1 MKNTLDISSK
11 DFEVVFK
18 DNLSEFVKKKIKQ
31 FNFLAQKVLGKE
43 RDQILLK
50 ILTTLLDP
58 ELPKAGKHR
67 LTQWERGWG
76 ENLKDLKSKKNASI
90 IPLYFGKYNIVR
102 FKQEFLKPES
112 ANFEYNMLTVIEYWL
127 FDKYLRKAKSIYEF
141 GCGTGHNL
149 LRVREINPEAQIF
162 GLDWAKSSQGIIKM
176 IKKETQDTNLYAYNF
191 DFFKPSKN
199 FKLNESSAVY
209 TVAALEQIGD
219 NFQPFINYLLKNKP
233 KICIH
238 IEPISELLDEN
249 NLVDYLSQLYFKKR
263 NYLNGFLLKLQEL
276 EKKGKIKIHR
286 AQRTFI
292 GSLYIEGYSV
302 IVWSPL
308 K

>member
-1 MKNTLDISSK
+1 MKSIQHLYPK
-11 DFEVVFK
+11 DFEEVFR

-31 FNFLAQKVLGKE
+31 FNFLAQTVSEKE

-50 ILTTLLDP
+50 IITTLLDP

-67 LTQWERGWG
+67 LIQWEKGWG
-76 ENLKDLKSKKNASI
+76 ENLKDLKSKRNSSI

-102 FKQEFLKPES
+102 FKQEFLKPIS
-112 ANFEYNMLTVIEYWL
+112 PNFEYNMLAVIQYWL
-127 FDKYLRKAKSIYEF
+127 FDKYFRKVKSIYEF

-162 GLDWAKSSQGIIKM
+162 GLDWAKSSQGIIKA
-176 IKKETQDTNLYAYNF
+176 IKKETQDTNLYTYNF
-191 DFFKPSKN
+191 DFFKLNKN
-199 FKLNESSAVY
+199 FKLNESSAIY

-238 IEPISELLDEN
+238 IEPIGELLDEN
-249 NLVDYLSQLYFKKR
+249 NLIDYLSQLYFKKR
-263 NYLNGFLLKLQEL
+263 NYLNRFLLKLQEL

-302 IVWSPL
+302 IIWSPI
-308 K
+308 

>member
-1 MKNTLDISSK
+1 MKNTLRISSK

-31 FNFLAQKVLGKE
+31 FNFLAQVVSEKE

-58 ELPKAGKHR
+58 QLVKAGKHK
-67 LTQWERGWG
+67 LTQWEKGWG
-76 ENLKDLKSKKNASI
+76 ENLKDLKNNKNASI

-102 FKQEFLKPES
+102 FKQKFLKPLS
-112 ANFEYNMLTVIEYWL
+112 ANFEYNMLAVIQYWL
-127 FDKYLRKAKSIYEF
+127 FDKYFRKAKSIYEF

-149 LRVREINPEAQIF
+149 LRVREVNSEAQIF
-162 GLDWAKSSQGIIKM
+162 GLDWAKSSQGIIKA
-176 IKKETQDTNLYAYNF
+176 IKKETQDTNLYTYNF
-191 DFFKPSKN
+191 DFFRPNKN
-199 FKLNESSAVY
+199 FKLNESSAIY
-209 TVAALEQIGD
+209 TVAALEQLGD
-219 NFQPFINYLLKNKP
+219 DFQPFINYLLKNKP
-233 KICIH
+233 KTCIH

-249 NLVDYLSQLYFKKR
+249 NLIDYLSQLYFKKR

-286 AQRTFI
+286 AQRTFV

-302 IVWSPL
+302 IIWSPL
-308 K
+308 

>member
-1 MKNTLDISSK
+1 MKNTLRISSK
-11 DFEVVFK
+11 DFEAIFK
-18 DNLSEFVKKKIKQ
+18 DNLSEFVKKKIRQ
-31 FNFLAQKVLGKE
+31 FNFLAQIVLEKE

-50 ILTTLLDP
+50 ILTTLLDS
-58 ELPKAGKHR
+58 ELPKDGEHR
-67 LTQWERGWG
+67 LTQWEKGWR
-76 ENLKDLKSKKNASI
+76 ENLKDLKNNKNTSI

-102 FKQEFLKPES
+102 FKQEFLKPIS
-112 ANFEYNMLTVIEYWL
+112 PNFEYNMLTVIEYWL

-149 LRVREINPEAQIF
+149 SRVREINSEAQIF

-191 DFFKPSKN
+191 DFFKPNKN
-199 FKLNESSAVY
+199 FKLNESSTVY
-209 TVAALEQIGD
+209 TIAALEQIGD

-249 NLVDYLSQLYFKKR
+249 NLVDYLSQFYFKKR
-263 NYLNGFLLKLQEL
+263 NYLNGFLSKLQEL

-302 IVWSPL
+302 IIWS
-308 K
+308 

>member
-1 MKNTLDISSK
+1 MKSIQHLYPK
-11 DFEVVFK
+11 DFEEVFR

-31 FNFLAQKVLGKE
+31 FNFLAQTVSEKE

-50 ILTTLLDP
+50 IITTLLDP

-67 LTQWERGWG
+67 LTQWEKGWG
-76 ENLKDLKSKKNASI
+76 ENLKDLKSKRNSSI

-102 FKQEFLKPES
+102 FKQEFLKPIS
-112 ANFEYNMLTVIEYWL
+112 ANFEYNMLAVIQYWL
-127 FDKYLRKAKSIYEF
+127 FDKYFRKIKSIYEF

-149 LRVREINPEAQIF
+149 LRVREVNSGAQIF
-162 GLDWAKSSQGIIKM
+162 GLDWAESSQGIIKM
-176 IKKETQDTNLYAYNF
+176 IKKETRDTNLYTYNF
-191 DFFKPSKN
+191 DFFKPNKK
-199 FKLNESSAVY
+199 FKLNESSAIY
-209 TVAALEQIGD
+209 TVAALEQLGG

-238 IEPISELLDEN
+238 IEPIGELLDEN
-249 NLVDYLSQLYFKKR
+249 NLVDYLSQFYFKKR
-263 NYLNGFLLKLQEL
+263 NYLNGFLSKLQEL

-302 IVWSPL
+302 IIWS
-308 K
+308 

>member
-1 MKNTLDISSK
+1 MKSIQHLYPK
-11 DFEVVFK
+11 DFEEVFR

-31 FNFLAQKVLGKE
+31 FNFLAQTVSEKE

-50 ILTTLLDP
+50 IITTLLDP

-67 LTQWERGWG
+67 LIQWEKGWG
-76 ENLKDLKSKKNASI
+76 ENLKDLKSKRNSSI

-102 FKQEFLKPES
+102 FKQEFLKPIS
-112 ANFEYNMLTVIEYWL
+112 ANFEYNMLAVIQYWL
-127 FDKYLRKAKSIYEF
+127 FDKYFRKAKSIYEF

-176 IKKETQDTNLYAYNF
+176 IKKETRDTNLYAYNF
-191 DFFKPSKN
+191 DFFKPNKN
-199 FKLNESSAVY
+199 FKLNESSTVY
-209 TVAALEQIGD
+209 TIAALEQIGD

-249 NLVDYLSQLYFKKR
+249 NLVDYLSQLYFEKR

-302 IVWSPL
+302 IIWSPI
-308 K
+308 

>member
-1 MKNTLDISSK
+1 MKSIQHLYPK
-11 DFEVVFK
+11 DFEEVFR

-31 FNFLAQKVLGKE
+31 FNFLAQTVSEKE

-50 ILTTLLDP
+50 IITTLLDP

-67 LTQWERGWG
+67 LIQWEKGWG
-76 ENLKDLKSKKNASI
+76 ENLKDLKSKRNSSI

-102 FKQEFLKPES
+102 FKQEFLKPIS
-112 ANFEYNMLTVIEYWL
+112 ANFEYNMLAVIQYWL
-127 FDKYLRKAKSIYEF
+127 FDKYFRKVKSIYEF

-149 LRVREINPEAQIF
+149 LRVREVNSEAQIF

-176 IKKETQDTNLYAYNF
+176 IKKETRDTNLYAYNF
-191 DFFKPSKN
+191 DFFKLNKN
-199 FKLNESSAVY
+199 FKLNESSAIY

-238 IEPISELLDEN
+238 IEPIGELLDEN
-249 NLVDYLSQLYFKKR
+249 NLVDYLSQFYFKKR
-263 NYLNGFLLKLQEL
+263 NYLNGFLSKLQEL

-302 IVWSPL
+302 IIWSPI
-308 K
+308 